1 MRLQKIIMINRAP
14 FEHLELDFSDEN
26 VIILS
31 GINGA
36 GKTTIISHIVDA
48 FYELAKKA
56 YSNEFEDKPT
66 KFYRVSSSLYSIRR
80 STTSIVYLRFQ
91 QDDSHNVDYV
101 DITGTCDEK
110 EYDAILSLPD
120 RIPFSSIQSGLKRD
134 GAIKHWSISDKTEIE
149 KCFNNNL
156 LTYFPAYRYEAPSY
170 LNDPYDIQLSF
181 KKEMEFAGYLPN
193 PIEVTSDLPQIAN
206 WFMDVVL
213 DRHIYPDD
221 KSFLMLQYQIND
233 IISNILYSKVNCNT
247 RLGFGPRSVGAT
259 RIAIMKRDMEEQV
272 YPSIFNMSSGE
283 LSLLCLF
290 GELAKQSDKIRRL
303 CIEVTGIILV
313 DEIDKHLHVRL
324 QKEVLPRLI
333 SMFPKLQF
341 IVTSHSPFLGL
352 GLADS
357 NNLSYQIFDLNNG
370 GLPCPPQD
378 NELYREVYNTMIVEN
393 NRYYNQYKALRS
405 EVQKNSKPLII
416 TEGKTD
422 WKHLKAAMKAL
433 NIDDLDIEYHEF
445 EDDLGDKH
453 LMSLLKD
460 YSRVKLQR
468 RVIGIFDRDNLS
480 EKEIIKGLPGLGDQE
495 YLELGNDVF
504 AFSIPAV
511 NTDEYGEQ
519 ISIEHYYK
527 REHLTKCDKNGRR
540 LFLGDE
546 FHKSG
551 NSKDGKYHTK
561 VSIDKKI
568 RANGVID
575 EKVYDRDNDLE
586 EEHSVALSKNDFAEY
601 ILNEDEF
608 AQEFDFSSF
617 NSIFEVIRKILAH
630 GTEGSEK

>member
-1 MRLQKIIMINRAP
+1 MINRAP
-14 FEHLELDFSDEN
+14 FEHLELDFNDEN
-26 VIILS
+26 VVILS

-66 KFYRVSSSLYSIRR
+66 KFYRVSSSLYSINR
-80 STTSIVYLRFQ
+80 SKPSIAYFRFQ
-91 QDDSHNVDYV
+91 QDDSHNVDYI

-110 EYDAILSLPD
+110 EYDAILALPE

-134 GAIKHWSISDKTEIE
+134 GAIKHWSISDKKKIE
-149 KCFNNNL
+149 ECFSSNL
-156 LTYFPAYRYEAPSY
+156 LTYFPAYRYESPSY
-170 LNDPYDIQLSF
+170 LNNPYEIKLSF
-181 KKEMEFAGYLPN
+181 KKEMDFAGYLPN

-213 DRHIYPDD
+213 DRYIYPSD
-221 KSFLMLQYQIND
+221 KSCLILQYQIND
-233 IISNILYSKVNCNT
+233 IISNILHSKVNCNT
-247 RLGFGPRSVGAT
+247 RLGFGPRLVGAT
-259 RIAIMKRDMEEQV
+259 RIAIMKRDVDEQV

-290 GELAKQSDKIRRL
+290 GELAKQSDKIQRL
-303 CIEVTGIILV
+303 CIEVTGIVLV

-511 NTDEYGEQ
+511 NTSEYGEQ

-527 REHLTKCDKNGRR
+527 REHLTKCDKDGRR

-568 RANGVID
+568 RVNGVID
-575 EKVYDRDNDLE
+575 EKVYDRANDLE
-586 EEHSVALSKNDFAEY
+586 EEHSVALSKNAFAEY
-601 ILNEDEF
+601 ILNGNEF